1 MDEDYF
7 RSIRHWLRAESVF
20 LPDSL
25 REAGAE
31 SEFPPMIP
39 VPRTPSE

>member
-7 RSIRHWLRAESVF
+7 RSIRQWLRAESVF
-20 LPDSL
+20 SPDVL

-31 SEFPPMIP
+31 AEYPPLIP
-39 VPRTPSE
+39 VPRVPSE